1 MKLHRLPA
9 LLPLLA
15 SSLSAGSLLWAAN
28 AQAAAAQPADDA
40 ADAQTRC
47 SDLKEVE
54 LPDVVI
60 QRVKWVQRGG
70 LAQDPNSAFT
80 GASGQTLQ
88 AEEHCVVRG
97 EIEPRTGADGRHY
110 GTQFELR
117 LPARWNH
124 KFLFQGGGGTD
135 GFVADALGRIPTRG
149 SSAPPALLRGYAV
162 VSMDGGHQG
171 RDTLFG
177 KDQQAR
183 LDLAYAST
191 GKVATAARQLIQAM
205 YHGAPKRSYFMG
217 CSNGGREAMMAAMR
231 YPLQF
236 DGVVAGN
243 PGFRLSR
250 AAIAQSWDNQQFLKA
265 APVNEQGER
274 IFANALTQKDLDAVA
289 AGVLERCDALDGLKD
304 GLVNAWERCDFKP
317 RMVEKDI
324 GKEKVALLEAVFG
337 GARTSKG
344 EPLYASWPWDA
355 GINSGNWRGWKLG
368 DSQSATPNARNIVL
382 GAMSLPHYFMT
393 PYQAEFDTFK
403 VNFDTV
409 LPLTLQ
415 TAAIND
421 AVATDLTT
429 FKARGGKM
437 IIFEGVSDPVFSAN
451 DLRDWYRQLQHDTPG
466 TQDFARLFMVPGMT
480 HCGEGNALDDFDP
493 LTALENWAEK
503 GEAPASIIAQGRA
516 FPGKT
521 QPLCPYP
528 QVATYRGEGDE
539 NSAESF
545 SCQ

>member
-15 SSLSAGSLLWAAN
+15 SSLSVGSLLWAAS
-28 AQAAAAQPADDA
+28 AQAATEPADDA
-40 ADAQTRC
+40 ADAQSRC

-124 KFLFQGGGGTD
+124 KFLFQGGGGTN

-149 SSAPPALLRGYAV
+149 SSAQPALLRGYAV

-191 GKVATAARQLIQAM
+191 GKVVATTRQLIQAM
-205 YHGAPKRSYFMG
+205 YHSAPKRSYFMG

-368 DSQSATPNARNIVL
+368 DAQTATPNARNIVL

-403 VNFDTV
+403 VNFDTI

-415 TAAIND
+415 TGALND
-421 AVATDLTT
+421 AGPA
-429 FKARGGKM
+429 
-437 IIFEGVSDPVFSAN
+437 PPPP
-451 DLRDWYRQLQHDTPG
+451 PG
-466 TQDFARLFMVPGMT
+466 PGAAARLFMVPGMT

-539 NSAESF
+539 NSAENF
-545 SCQ
+545 NCQ